1 MSNQNAP
8 FGLKPS
14 SKLGSNYNNEGVTEY
29 KIASGAT
36 GSIFSGDLV
45 KMLNTGTVLVAGA
58 TDNPVL
64 GVFRGCQ
71 YTDAS
76 GDVIY
81 SSYWPNGTVT
91 SDAVAFVVDDPN
103 ALFEVQS
110 AATGSVVQ
118 TVVGN
123 NADSVY
129 TTGSTQTGMS
139 GVEIRGTTAATSATP
154 GHAHG
159 LPTLLHGHSSAPA
172 LSPPSPLCSATA
184 PYSHARRCAAVRT
197 TCSSC
202 PGGGK

>member
-29 KIASGAT
+29 KIASGAS
-36 GSIFSGDLV
+36 GNIFSGDLV
-45 KMLNTGTVLVAGA
+45 KMANTGTILVAAAGDQA
-58 TDNPVL
+58 L

-71 YTDAS
+71 FTDSS
-76 GDVIY
+76 GDVIF
-81 SSYWPNGTVT
+81 SPYWPDGTVT

-123 NADSVY
+123 NADIVY
-129 TTGSTQTGMS
+129 TSGSTITGIS
-139 GVEIRGTTAATSATP
+139 AVEISGTTAATSAQLRIVGVSTDP
-154 GHAHG
+154 ENS
-159 LPTLLHGHSSAPA
+159 TLGTGSASTNVNLIVKINEHFYA
-172 LSPPSPLCSATA
+172 Q
-184 PYSHARRCAAVRT
+184 T
-197 TCSSC
+197 T
-202 PGGGK
+202 GV

>member
-29 KIASGAT
+29 KIASGAS
-36 GSIFSGDLV
+36 GNIFSGDLV
-45 KMLNTGTVLVAGA
+45 KMANTGTILVAAAGDQA
-58 TDNPVL
+58 L

-71 YTDAS
+71 YTDSS
-76 GDVIY
+76 GDVIF
-81 SSYWPNGTVT
+81 SPYWPDGTVT

-123 NADSVY
+123 NADIVY
-129 TTGSTQTGMS
+129 TAGSTITGIS
-139 GVEIRGTTAATSATP
+139 AVEISGTTAATSAQLRIVGVSTDP
-154 GHAHG
+154 ENS
-159 LPTLLHGHSSAPA
+159 TLGTGSASTNVNLIVKINEHFYA
-172 LSPPSPLCSATA
+172 Q
-184 PYSHARRCAAVRT
+184 T
-197 TCSSC
+197 T
-202 PGGGK
+202 GV

>member
-29 KIASGAT
+29 KIASGAS
-36 GSIFSGDLV
+36 GNIFSGDLV
-45 KMLNTGTVLVAGA
+45 KMANTGTILVAAAGDQA
-58 TDNPVL
+58 L

-71 YTDAS
+71 YTDSS

-81 SSYWPNGTVT
+81 SPYWPDGTVT

-123 NADSVY
+123 NADIVY
-129 TTGSTQTGMS
+129 TAGSTITGIS
-139 GVEIRGTTAATSATP
+139 AVEISGTTAATSAQLRIVGVSTDP
-154 GHAHG
+154 DNS
-159 LPTLLHGHSSAPA
+159 TLGTGSA
-172 LSPPSPLCSATA
+172 SANVNLIVKINEHFYA
-184 PYSHARRCAAVRT
+184 QT
-197 TCSSC
+197 T
-202 PGGGK
+202 GV

>member
-29 KIASGAT
+29 KIASGAS
-36 GSIFSGDLV
+36 GNIFSGDLV
-45 KMLNTGTVLVAGA
+45 KMANTGTILVAAAGDQA
-58 TDNPVL
+58 L

-71 YTDAS
+71 YTDSS

-81 SSYWPNGTVT
+81 SPYWPDGTVT

-123 NADSVY
+123 NADIVY
-129 TTGSTQTGMS
+129 TSGSTITGIS
-139 GVEIRGTTAATSATP
+139 AVEISGTTAATSAQLRIVGVSSDP
-154 GHAHG
+154 ENS
-159 LPTLLHGHSSAPA
+159 TLGTGSASSNVNLIVKINEHFYAQ
-172 LSPPSPLCSATA
+172 
-184 PYSHARRCAAVRT
+184 T
-197 TCSSC
+197 T
-202 PGGGK
+202 GV